1 MKRDAD
7 GTGLPTGP
15 AEARSVGQ
23 VFRLI
28 LALKQGRYHGPYRA
42 GVGGSVGV
50 AAGLPVDRAHVQAGA
65 AADAIQRLLELRAQQ
80 FGTAV
85 VHEDEV
91 QLLRAVEL
99 ARLPGPRDEVGV
111 DRELLSRAAAG
122 QEPDEDRKV
131 LEAGN
136 KLLYPHHDDV
146 HRGNAG
152 DEPGVSLV
160 GNRGHGARLG
170 HPEVGA
176 RDADIGGQE
185 LLAQAPAGK
194 RPQGLDVGRQ
204 LLARGPGEDLR
215 YAFAVHVQDGAH
227 DVRGRVARELR
238 DPLPKVRLHDLQVEV
253 GVVLF
258 EALVELD
265 LLGRHAL
272 GLGDDLRALSAGEV
286 AYVAD
291 DVFSIR
297 RKEDVAAARLHGV
310 GHLFQVAVEV
320 GHRLLLYA
328 VSPLPELRRLGQGV
342 QNRVAPGDGF
352 VGKKLDGVVE
362 LLVRDGPAGPV
373 VKALD
378 PAPYALIAAVVGL
391 AFAGR
396 LSGFQGVNQ
405 PFRRRAPARD
415 GARGC
420 RGPFSSGGLPG
431 ASGNWSRRR

>member
-204 LLARGPGEDLR
+204 LLARGPGEDLPD
-215 YAFAVHVQDGAH
+215 ALAVHVQDGAH

-238 DPLPKVRLHDLQVEV
+238 DPLPEVRLHDLQVEV
-253 GVVLF
+253 GVVLLQP
-258 EALVELD
+258 LVQLD

-272 GLGDDLRALSAGEV
+272 GFGDDLRALAPRQV
-286 AYVAD
+286 PDIAN
-291 DVFSIR
+291 DVLAVR

-310 GHLFQVAVEV
+310 GHLLQVAVEV

-328 VSPLPELRRLGQGV
+328 VGPLPELRRLGQGV
-342 QNRVAPGDGF
+342 EYGVAPGDGF
-352 VGKKLDGVVE
+352 VGEQLDGVVE
-362 LLVRDGPAGPV
+362 LLVRDGLARPLVEALYPAAD
-373 VKALD
+373 ALV
-378 PAPYALIAAVVGL
+378 AAVGGL
-391 AFAGR
+391 ALARR
-396 LSGFQGVNQ
+396 LPGLQGIKQ
-405 PFRRRAPARD
+405 PFRRRVPARCV
-415 GARGC
+415 ARGC
-420 RGPFSSGGLPG
+420 RVPC
-431 ASGNWSRRR
+431 AS